1 MVQDQLSKINIKKAI
16 PITHKQ
22 EHTIGSKR
30 QNYRLSGD
38 RELMTSRHKSKIKK
52 KTDSQTTKDK
62 KKNTLKGEYIESC
75 VIPPLR
81 VLLNF

>member
-1 MVQDQLSKINIKKAI
+1 
-16 PITHKQ
+16 
-22 EHTIGSKR
+22 
-30 QNYRLSGD
+30 
-38 RELMTSRHKSKIKK
+38 MTSRHKSKIKK